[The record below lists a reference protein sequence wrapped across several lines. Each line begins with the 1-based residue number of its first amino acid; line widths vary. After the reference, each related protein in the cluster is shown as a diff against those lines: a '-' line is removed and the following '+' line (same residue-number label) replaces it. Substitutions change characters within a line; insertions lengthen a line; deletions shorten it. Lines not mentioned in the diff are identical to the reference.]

1 MNQQQFIENINNLK
15 ELARG
20 TGKQITMEDIKR
32 EFAGEE
38 LANEQLDMIM
48 DFFNVSEEEH
58 ELEMNISQEKLDEL
72 AKEDERFLKEYEYDL
87 RETYEG
93 IKLFDEAGVAEFDG
107 SLNTVL
113 PAVLSLASEYKN
125 KGVALADL
133 TQEGNLV
140 AFEFMKEKS
149 SFSYEEL
156 KGKLITLYDNMVQ
169 GESKQTSEELKVL
182 AKVNKLQETA
192 DRLFEELGRK
202 VTLEDL
208 AAELSWS
215 IEEVTDL
222 SKYTDNNLENVE
234 YKNLKNE

>member
-93 IKLFDEAGVAEFDG
+93 IKLFDEAGEAEFDG